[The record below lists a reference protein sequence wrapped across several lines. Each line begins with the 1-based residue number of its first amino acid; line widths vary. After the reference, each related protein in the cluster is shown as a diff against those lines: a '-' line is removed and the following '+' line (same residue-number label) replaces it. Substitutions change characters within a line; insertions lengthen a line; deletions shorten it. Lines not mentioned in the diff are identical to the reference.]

1 MALFLLAKDCAIIM
15 AQLTSLT
22 KEIVVLSL
30 AVKTARPATKRA
42 CFGFEIDIANM
53 IVGIPNVDGVELSF
67 F

>member
-30 AVKTARPATKRA
+30 ARPTTKLA
-42 CFGFEIDIANM
+42 CFGFEIDVANM
-53 IVGIPNVDGVELSF
+53 IVGIPETNCKC
-67 F
+67 

>member
-1 MALFLLAKDCAIIM
+1 MALFLLANDCAIRM

-30 AVKTARPATKRA
+30 AVKTAPPTTKLA

-53 IVGIPNVDGVELSF
+53 IVGIPETNCKC
-67 F
+67 